1 MLRRTDRKVLEVFF
15 CNHAIMLLE
24 EQKTVSCES
33 RVQLV
38 TFKRVLNLSQS
49 DPGRLY
55 WHWAAWQRTMLQSTH
70 VCSKAR
76 LWWGCMWKHGGALAE
91 PMLNHSMSYCK
102 SYCKSIFSHV
112 RWGNFPVASPSHT
125 CRVYLL
131 PVHHIPVDSGQ
142 DLDLGSCN
150 VYGGYHRQRGL
161 YGRSLWGN
169 IHQNF
174 IRLHPYNDYSLGHTK
189 YLRGS
194 VLFFAQGR
202 CQEKSCTDSLTWL
215 RMRIKTYRITL

>member
-1 MLRRTDRKVLEVFF
+1 MYV
-15 CNHAIMLLE
+15 
-24 EQKTVSCES
+24 QK
-33 RVQLV
+33 
-38 TFKRVLNLSQS
+38 
-49 DPGRLY
+49 
-55 WHWAAWQRTMLQSTH
+55 
-70 VCSKAR
+70 
-76 LWWGCMWKHGGALAE
+76 WGCGEAACGNMGE
-91 PMLNHSMSYCK
+91 PWQNQRWIIPCLSASLTA
-102 SYCKSIFSHV
+102 SQFSV
-112 RWGNFPVASPSHT
+112 TYAGETF
-125 CRVYLL
+125 LL

-150 VYGGYHRQRGL
+150 VHGGYHRQRGL

-202 CQEKSCTDSLTWL
+202 CQEKSCSDSLTWL